1 MVYTLETTDPGGARA
16 GKMTLAHGEVLTPTF
31 MPVGTA
37 GTVKAMTPDNLKGI
51 HAQICLGNTY
61 HLYLRP
67 GMEIVR
73 SHGGLHKMMGWD
85 RPILTDSGGFQ
96 VFSLEGLRKITEEGV
111 HFRSHIDGSAHLFTP
126 ESVMEIQET
135 LGSDIAMAFD
145 ECPASTEEDSYI
157 EASMERTTRWAKR
170 CLDARSRPDQAVF
183 GIVQGGLSE
192 TLRQQHAQAI
202 TALPFDGFA
211 IGGLSV
217 GESTEELHGMTTFT
231 APLLPADKV
240 RYLMGVGTPEDLL
253 HGVGAGVDIFDC
265 VMPTRNA
272 RNGKL
277 FTYEGDVTIKN
288 ARYARDL
295 NPVSESCECYT
306 CSHFTRSYLRH
317 LYVAKELL
325 FAHLATVH
333 NLHFY
338 VDLMKQ
344 ARAAIQAG
352 NYTTWRHEI
361 EEARKSPSNKA
372 NEMPLKGQKS

>member
-1 MVYTLETTDPGGARA
+1 MVYTLETTDPCGARA
-16 GKMTLAHGEVLTPTF
+16 GKMQLAHGEVLTPTF

-37 GTVKAMTPDNLKGI
+37 GTVKAMTPDNLKEI

-67 GMEIVR
+67 GLDIVR
-73 SHGGLHKMMGWD
+73 AHGGLHKMMGWD
-85 RPILTDSGGFQ
+85 RPILTDSGGYQ

-111 HFRSHIDGSAHLFTP
+111 HFRSHIDGSPHLFTP

-145 ECPASTEEDSYI
+145 ECPASTAEDSYI

-170 CLDARSRPDQAVF
+170 CLEARNRPDQAVF

-192 TLRQQHAQAI
+192 TLRKQHAEAI

-217 GESTEELHGMTTFT
+217 GESTEELRGMTTFT
-231 APLLPADKV
+231 APLLPAEKV

-277 FTYEGDVTIKN
+277 FTFEGDVVIKN
-288 ARYARDL
+288 ARYASDL
-295 NPVSESCECYT
+295 NPVSQSCECYT
-306 CSHFTRSYLRH
+306 CTRFTRSYLRH
-317 LYVAKELL
+317 LYMAKELL
-325 FAHLATVH
+325 FSHLATVH

-338 VDLMKQ
+338 VNLMKR
-344 ARAAIQAG
+344 ARQAIQAG
-352 NYTTWRHEI
+352 NYASWRHEI
-361 EEARKSPSNKA
+361 EEQRKTPSNNA
-372 NEMPLKGQKS
+372 NEMAQKAQKS